1 MAICSHTR
9 AFATHAKAAAAAL
22 VELGCFCSDHCSYAK
37 RDRLVR
43 GHCRGGALT
52 GHWQAGIGVSDHERL
67 GTTQCPML
75 VLVRCCSSF
84 ASSTGADWRRDAWHR
99 DVQGKVRGEF
109 NVLVHGSFQTP
120 PPPLTHTT
128 PNTHVHVHVPP
139 PLTRTGV
146 SCNQR
151 NVRRIRENIQA
162 FECGVTCGRLRW
174 GGGGIRVFTQQRS
187 INIQM
192 KTGKLTN
199 SLTLSL

>member
-120 PPPLTHTT
+120 PPPPYTHH
-128 PNTHVHVHVPP
+128 PQH
-139 PLTRTGV
+139 TRTRTRP
-146 SCNQR
+146 STSHSYRC
-151 NVRRIRENIQA
+151 
-162 FECGVTCGRLRW
+162 
-174 GGGGIRVFTQQRS
+174 
-187 INIQM
+187 
-192 KTGKLTN
+192 
-199 SLTLSL
+199 